1 MDAKF
6 FSTKWGAFADN
17 PNSPLLDMGNEVAWG
32 QMYERELEDFR
43 RRQRAKAAA
52 ASASY
57 PKEDGCEPGTPPGP
71 TLVGRAG

>member
-17 PNSPLLDMGNEVAWG
+17 PNSPLLDMGNETAWD

-43 RRQRAKAAA
+43 RRATRKGRRFRFI
-52 ASASY
+52 S
-57 PKEDGCEPGTPPGP
+57 EGRRCEPVTPPLKEP
-71 TLVGRAG
+71 

>member
-6 FSTKWGAFADN
+6 FSAKWGAFADN
-17 PNSPLLDMGNEVAWG
+17 PNSPLLDMGNEAAWD

-52 ASASY
+52 SY
-57 PKEDGCEPGTPPGP
+57 PKEDAASRLPHP
-71 TLVGRAG
+71 

>member
-17 PNSPLLDMGNEVAWG
+17 PNSPLLDMGNEAAWD

-52 ASASY
+52 SASY
-57 PKEDGCEPGTPPGP
+57 PKEDAASRLPHP
-71 TLVGRAG
+71 